1 MPAANFSRDV
11 LEMFY
16 GPISQEENQRL
27 RAPIRPRGRF
37 DFEIAR
43 NNFNQRLRVL
53 KMRVP
58 GGNRDPLKFFQKT
71 KTRFID
77 VCENEVETLKSV
89 KIQFGLLVR
98 FSMNRDEEVK
108 QMEHYFN
115 RMQPAILNEHNINTL
130 NKLLNQFIDEVKGE
144 IEAWSQKGLGWVIDE
159 ILEVFINGV
168 AQYQPL
174 RGGGFMELPKKP
186 KNKKAMLNIQ
196 NRDNQCLR

>member
-1 MPAANFSRDV
+1 
-11 LEMFY
+11 
-16 GPISQEENQRL
+16 
-27 RAPIRPRGRF
+27 
-37 DFEIAR
+37 
-43 NNFNQRLRVL
+43 
-53 KMRVP
+53 
-58 GGNRDPLKFFQKT
+58 
-71 KTRFID
+71 
-77 VCENEVETLKSV
+77 
-89 KIQFGLLVR
+89 
-98 FSMNRDEEVK
+98 MNRDEEVK

-174 RGGGFMELPKKP
+174 RGGGFMELPKKL
-186 KNKKAMLNIQ
+186 KNKKAILNIQ